1 MIGRH
6 SWQWGAY
13 SRVLDVSP
21 AIRKELVL
29 MPAGSANRYGEPLRN
44 VGAQQ
49 LDPAGER
56 RV

>member
-29 MPAGSANRYGEPLRN
+29 MAAGSANRYGEPLRN